1 MYFDVLGVC
10 AFDFQEIIDLKGERV
25 ASSQDRSELR
35 GMHACRTCKNMTNSL
50 GYNLSLELDPG
61 EQHDTYAFHRMSA
74 LFGDPAEIKDQA
86 AEQVPL
92 PAQPFSPRGVANLIY
107 FGLSTTQFVEIGK
120 FFDLVWPSPYR

>member
-1 MYFDVLGVC
+1 MFMYFDVLGVC

-61 EQHDTYAFHRMSA
+61 EQHDTYAFRRTPSSAASSTHR
-74 LFGDPAEIKDQA
+74 
-86 AEQVPL
+86 
-92 PAQPFSPRGVANLIY
+92 FSPL
-107 FGLSTTQFVEIGK
+107 
-120 FFDLVWPSPYR
+120 WPLLPPLASLKTA